1 MTQNVSSAITDQ
13 INQVSRFRL
22 WVNEVWR
29 ENCEERLTYHQD
41 PATIKEY
48 WNAYKYWLKRE
59 YKHQRTM
66 HDIRSK
72 ATETV

>member
-1 MTQNVSSAITDQ
+1 MTQHVSSAITDQ

-59 YKHQRTM
+59 YKHQRTTN
-66 HDIRSK
+66 DIGSK

>member
-1 MTQNVSSAITDQ
+1 MTKNVSSAITDQ

-29 ENCEERLTYHQD
+29 ENCEERLTYQQD

-66 HDIRSK
+66 NDIGSK
-72 ATETV
+72 TTETV

>member
-29 ENCEERLTYHQD
+29 ENCEERLTYNQD

>member
-1 MTQNVSSAITDQ
+1 MTKNVNSALPVQ
-13 INQVSRFRL
+13 SNPASRFRL

-48 WNAYKYWLKRE
+48 WNTYKYWLKRE
-59 YKHQRTM
+59 YKHQRN
-66 HDIRSK
+66 K
-72 ATETV
+72 

>member
-1 MTQNVSSAITDQ
+1 MTQNVSSVVTDQ